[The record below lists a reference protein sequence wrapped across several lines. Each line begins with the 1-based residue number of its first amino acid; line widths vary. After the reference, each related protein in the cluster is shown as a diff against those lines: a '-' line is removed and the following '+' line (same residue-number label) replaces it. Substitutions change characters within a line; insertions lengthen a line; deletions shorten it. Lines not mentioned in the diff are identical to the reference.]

1 MARNVRTYMGGDS
14 PTPDTERPK
23 HLTKQ
28 EFGRRLYRLMTEKGW
43 HQSEL
48 ARQSGLTRDAIS
60 TYVNG
65 RSLPDPKNAKRLA
78 DVFGMSVEQLLPN
91 QVEMAIDRDPPAL
104 ELKVSALNPD
114 VSWLRINRM
123 VRTETA
129 LQIMS
134 LLREDNAGSAD
145 GE

>member
-1 MARNVRTYMGGDS
+1 MAKNVRTYMGGDT
-14 PTPDTERPK
+14 PTPEAERPK

-28 EFGRRLYRLMTEKGW
+28 EFGRRVYRLMTERGW

-48 ARQSGLTRDAIS
+48 ARQAQLTRDAVS

-78 DVFGMSVEQLLPN
+78 EALGVTLEALLPN
-91 QVEMAIDRDPPAL
+91 IAESAIDRDPPAM

-114 VSWLRINRM
+114 VAWLRINRL
-123 VRTETA
+123 VETDKA
-129 LQIMS
+129 MQIMS
-134 LLREDNAGSAD
+134 ILRTDNAASSD
-145 GE
+145 